1 MMRDF
6 LFAFFF
12 LSECYFFSEY
22 AEYVLVDVFSPLR
35 LGTLG

>member
-6 LFAFFF
+6 LFAFFSVRMF
-12 LSECYFFSEY
+12 FFSEY
-22 AEYVLVDVFSPLR
+22 AEDVLVDVFSPLR